1 MKTTTKRTSIW
12 IALAAGAFSLA
23 IADSASAQVNTETTA
38 NAGQASK
45 QVTVDRATVI
55 EVDGNDLFIKMEN
68 GEVRHFP
75 NVPESAKVT
84 VDGQQLG
91 IHDLKPGMT
100 LERTFTTTTTPRTV
114 TTVQTVTGTVWHVMP
129 PNSVILRLE
138 NGEHQRFTIPKGQRF
153 TVEGKDTDAFA
164 LRKGMKVS
172 ATKIT
177 EVPEIVVE
185 HDKQLTGKMPP
196 TPAAIPADEPI
207 LIAQAAPTPA
217 SADET
222 PAELPQTGSIIPL
235 LGLAGLLCVGT
246 SVGLR
251 LLRNA

>member
-12 IALAAGAFSLA
+12 IALAAGAISLA

-38 NAGQASK
+38 KAGQASK

-100 LERTFTTTTTPRTV
+100 L
-114 TTVQTVTGTVWHVMP
+114 
-129 PNSVILRLE
+129 
-138 NGEHQRFTIPKGQRF
+138 
-153 TVEGKDTDAFA
+153 
-164 LRKGMKVS
+164 
-172 ATKIT
+172 
-177 EVPEIVVE
+177 
-185 HDKQLTGKMPP
+185 
-196 TPAAIPADEPI
+196 
-207 LIAQAAPTPA
+207 
-217 SADET
+217 
-222 PAELPQTGSIIPL
+222 
-235 LGLAGLLCVGT
+235 
-246 SVGLR
+246 
-251 LLRNA
+251 